1 MTKKILL
8 IAGGLT
14 AVLLAGIWLGM
25 QFAKSPKRDLATDS
39 SETLPYRAGRLQLA
53 VDVEPEAPVVGENR
67 LRIRL
72 RDADG
77 EPVQG
82 AEVRAVAEM
91 PAMGAMP
98 AMQAPADLREIEPG
112 VYAGPFELS
121 MGGSWPL
128 TLQIEAPGLPTRTI
142 GFDMATGRKGLS
154 PSAGL
159 DASPGGA
166 AEEMPPE
173 TITIDARRRQLIGVT
188 TAFAEMRPLTRRT
201 RAVGRIVYDETQLA
215 DVSLKYEAW
224 IGELQADFVGAHV
237 DRGDVL
243 FTVYSPDLYAAQ
255 QEYVETFRRSVS
267 PDLLEAA
274 RQRLAF
280 WDVDEAFVRELERR
294 GKPVKYVPIRAP
306 QSGTVVMKNIVE
318 GTAHRGG
325 MTLLRIA
332 DLSRVWVEAEIYEAD
347 LPLITIGMPATVTLP
362 YLPGKNF
369 AGRIDYLY
377 PYLQGESRT
386 AKVRLSLPN
395 PDGRLKPD
403 MFADVTLEASLGE
416 RLVVPESAV
425 IVSGQTRV
433 VFEDMGDGRLAP
445 RIVKTGYQGGG
456 WIEITEGL
464 GAGDRVVTSG
474 NFLIASES
482 RLKAG
487 IKQW

>member
-173 TITIDARRRQLIGVT
+173 TITIDARRRQLI
-188 TAFAEMRPLTRRT
+188 EI
-201 RAVGRIVYDETQLA
+201 GR
-215 DVSLKYEAW
+215 
-224 IGELQADFVGAHV
+224 AHV
-237 DRGDVL
+237 
-243 FTVYSPDLYAAQ
+243 
-255 QEYVETFRRSVS
+255 
-267 PDLLEAA
+267 
-274 RQRLAF
+274 
-280 WDVDEAFVRELERR
+280 
-294 GKPVKYVPIRAP
+294 
-306 QSGTVVMKNIVE
+306 
-318 GTAHRGG
+318 
-325 MTLLRIA
+325 
-332 DLSRVWVEAEIYEAD
+332 
-347 LPLITIGMPATVTLP
+347 
-362 YLPGKNF
+362 
-369 AGRIDYLY
+369 
-377 PYLQGESRT
+377 
-386 AKVRLSLPN
+386 
-395 PDGRLKPD
+395 
-403 MFADVTLEASLGE
+403 
-416 RLVVPESAV
+416 
-425 IVSGQTRV
+425 
-433 VFEDMGDGRLAP
+433 
-445 RIVKTGYQGGG
+445 
-456 WIEITEGL
+456 
-464 GAGDRVVTSG
+464 
-474 NFLIASES
+474 
-482 RLKAG
+482 
-487 IKQW
+487 